1 MPDDNPWIT
10 FLKFIITCCKVI
22 NVLKIYIGSCIY
34 LYIKN
39 FIFTIFYH
47 TIVSIICIEM
57 YLNLY
62 LLGNMTRVEDLFIL
76 LFIIEIYRFVCG
88 FEVLNLLSNQNL
100 LIYLFVFLFVKGFKF
115 MTNKNE

>member
-1 MPDDNPWIT
+1 MPDDNPWIN
-10 FLKFIITCCKVI
+10 FLKLIISFCKII

-62 LLGNMTRVEDLFIL
+62 LDNMTRVEDLSIL
-76 LFIIEIYRFVCG
+76 LFIIELYRFVWG

-100 LIYLFVFLFVKGFKF
+100 LIYLSVFLFVKGFKL

>member
-1 MPDDNPWIT
+1 MPDDNPWVN
-10 FLKFIITCCKVI
+10 FLKFIISCCKVI
-22 NVLKIYIGSCIY
+22 DVLRIYLTSCIY
-34 LYIKN
+34 LFIKN

-47 TIVSIICIEM
+47 TSVSIIYIEM

-62 LLGNMTRVEDLFIL
+62 LDNTTRVEDLSIL
-76 LFIIEIYRFVCG
+76 LFIIELYRFVWG

-100 LIYLFVFLFVKGFKF
+100 LIYLSVFLFVKGFKL